1 MTRAQKARENFLGGL
16 NCSQSVVMAFSDV
29 LDVPETTLKAALL
42 PLGGGMGRLR
52 ETCGAVSGAAVT
64 LGLLF
69 AGMGKAEMYA
79 LVQELARRF
88 TAKNGAINCGKL
100 LSGAGLAVDTAP
112 TPEARTS
119 EYYHKRPCPEL
130 VYDAAQIVEEIC
142 RERGRL

>member
-1 MTRAQKARENFLGGL
+1 MTRAEQARENFLHGL
-16 NCSQSVVMAFSDV
+16 NCSQAVAMAFSDV
-29 LDVPETTLKAALL
+29 LGVPEETLLSALL

-52 ETCGAVSGAAVT
+52 ETCGTVSGAAVT

-100 LSGAGLAVDTAP
+100 LTGAGLQADTTP
-112 TPEARTS
+112 NPEKRTPE
-119 EYYHKRPCPEL
+119 YYKKRPCPEL
-130 VYDAAQIVEEIC
+130 VYDAAQIVEDLC

>member
-1 MTRAQKARENFLGGL
+1 MSRAQQAKENFMNGL
-16 NCSQSVVMAFSDV
+16 NCTQAVVLAFAD
-29 LDVPETTLKAALL
+29 LTGVPEETLKAAAL
-42 PLGGGMGRLR
+42 PLGGGLGRLR
-52 ETCGAVSGAAVT
+52 ETCGTVSGAAVT

-100 LSGAGLAVDTAP
+100 LTGAGLQVDTTP
-112 TPEARTS
+112 NPEKRTPE
-119 EYYHKRPCPEL
+119 YYKKRPCPEL
-130 VYDAAQIVEEIC
+130 VYDAAQIVEDLC